1 VYCKLQ
7 SEKVTKSQ
15 FKVTAC
21 DFIHHKQIC

>member
-1 VYCKLQ
+1 
-7 SEKVTKSQ
+7 VTKSQ